1 MAYTTIKL
9 PVALRDRISAD
20 ARAHG
25 LTIAARLEQLVSEA
39 EREARFASIRE
50 AYARLGQDDD
60 YWMET
65 RSWDD
70 LSGDGL

>member
-39 EREARFASIRE
+39 EREAR
-50 AYARLGQDDD
+50 
-60 YWMET
+60 
-65 RSWDD
+65 
-70 LSGDGL
+70 GDP